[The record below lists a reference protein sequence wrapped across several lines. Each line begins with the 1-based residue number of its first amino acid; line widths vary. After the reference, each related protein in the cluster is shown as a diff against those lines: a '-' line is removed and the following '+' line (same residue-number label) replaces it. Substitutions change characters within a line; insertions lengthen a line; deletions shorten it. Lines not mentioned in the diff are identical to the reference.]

1 MDLKSTQYIE
11 KIGSK
16 YYLFVSYGGFAAK
29 GGYNMRVFASDKI
42 NGPYKDVAGNDARYG
57 TSQSDTTST
66 DAGNTNG
73 VVGERLM
80 SYYKWSYLDKGRV
93 AEGHNSAVAD
103 DDSDI
108 LDLRAFRPGDNLN
121 HIHWNL
127 SLRTDDLIVRQYGEQ
142 IDVKKVIL
150 VDLSILNT
158 AQYRSRM
165 DAVYTAVASIANL
178 YVENEV
184 NTLILAWNGQKQS
197 AEYLEVHDR
206 TELNRAMIRLMQI
219 PCSSRA
225 GEHAAAVYLKDI
237 EAQGQQALF
246 VTAGSYENNKVRIV
260 NVEKIQLQELIDELW
275 EKI

>member
-1 MDLKSTQYIE
+1 
-11 KIGSK
+11 
-16 YYLFVSYGGFAAK
+16 
-29 GGYNMRVFASDKI
+29 MRS
-42 NGPYKDVAGNDARYG
+42 
-57 TSQSDTTST
+57 
-66 DAGNTNG
+66 
-73 VVGERLM
+73 
-80 SYYKWSYLDKGRV
+80 
-93 AEGHNSAVAD
+93 
-103 DDSDI
+103 
-108 LDLRAFRPGDNLN
+108 FRPGDNLN

-197 AEYLEVHDR
+197 VEYLEVHNR

>member
-1 MDLKSTQYIE
+1 ME
-11 KIGSK
+11 KQQE
-16 YYLFVSYGGFAAK
+16 Y
-29 GGYNMRVFASDKI
+29 
-42 NGPYKDVAGNDARYG
+42 RY
-57 TSQSDTTST
+57 
-66 DAGNTNG
+66 
-73 VVGERLM
+73 
-80 SYYKWSYLDKGRV
+80 
-93 AEGHNSAVAD
+93 SAVAD

-158 AQYRSRM
+158 AQYRR
-165 DAVYTAVASIANL
+165 
-178 YVENEV
+178 
-184 NTLILAWNGQKQS
+184 
-197 AEYLEVHDR
+197 
-206 TELNRAMIRLMQI
+206 RLMQI

-237 EAQGQQALF
+237 EAQGQQVLF

>member
-1 MDLKSTQYIE
+1 M
-11 KIGSK
+11 
-16 YYLFVSYGGFAAK
+16 
-29 GGYNMRVFASDKI
+29 
-42 NGPYKDVAGNDARYG
+42 
-57 TSQSDTTST
+57 
-66 DAGNTNG
+66 
-73 VVGERLM
+73 
-80 SYYKWSYLDKGRV
+80 
-93 AEGHNSAVAD
+93 
-103 DDSDI
+103 
-108 LDLRAFRPGDNLN
+108 
-121 HIHWNL
+121 
-127 SLRTDDLIVRQYGEQ
+127 
-142 IDVKKVIL
+142 
-150 VDLSILNT
+150 DLSILNT